1 MRTFTFPLAGAH
13 TASFSV
19 FNWFPV
25 DVGLAIL
32 EHCSPLDLVQLSRTS
47 GFLRTFIDTNPHLWA
62 IAQTNIARGV
72 CPAVPVLPVIEASG
86 NYAQS
91 AYARFLF
98 EGGACTGCSEWTN
111 LPPQDFMFR
120 FRACSSKRCRILPSS
135 VWADTSG
142 KYDDFHWGNWLPRLR
157 IVEELPNGETTI
169 TYSYSRRAIDKA
181 EKERKYAVAAD
192 AGSLVQDSRFVRRTV
207 TQLNEECER
216 RMRSRPALLE
226 NATAL
231 QAWHSLYLTEH
242 AAVLV
247 ENVKILKGYAL
258 AEKKKL
264 QGIMRC
270 PTIVALFTAFNRDLT
285 PITHTVWTHNRERV
299 LCELKAMKDGAFPL
313 GMAPR
318 HNDKVRCAQC
328 PKLVRASN
336 MHHHVLDKHPT
347 VDVAEPLIPQRE
359 GPNPCPECPRSKRLY
374 TKRGLKDHRLKKHT

>member
-19 FNWFPV
+19 FTRFPM

-47 GFLRTFIDTNPHLWA
+47 GFLRTFINTNSHLWA
-62 IAQTNIARGV
+62 IAQNNMARGV
-72 CPAVPVLPVIEASG
+72 CPEIPVLPGIEASG
-86 NYAQS
+86 DYTQS
-91 AYARFLF
+91 ACARFLF
-98 EGGACTGCSEWTN
+98 EGGACTTCSEWTS
-111 LPPQDFMFR
+111 LPPQNFTFR
-120 FRACSSKRCRILPSS
+120 FRACSSKRCRILPNS
-135 VWADTSG
+135 VWTDTSG

-157 IVEELPNGETTI
+157 IVEELPNGETAI
-169 TYSYSRRAIDKA
+169 TYSDSRLAIDKA
-181 EKERKYAVAAD
+181 EKERKYAVAVD
-192 AGSLVQDSRFVRRTV
+192 VGSLEQDLRFVRRTV
-207 TQLNEECER
+207 LQLNEECER
-216 RMRSRPALLE
+216 RARSRPALLE

-231 QAWHSLYLTEH
+231 QAWYPLYLTEH

-247 ENVKILKGYAL
+247 GNVKILKNYAL
-258 AEKKKL
+258 AEKKKF

-270 PTIVALFTAFNRDLT
+270 PTIVALFTAFNRDLSS
-285 PITHTVWTHNRERV
+285 ITHTVWTHNRERV
-299 LCELKAMKDGAFPL
+299 LRELNAMKGGAFPS
-313 GMAPR
+313 GMAPP

-359 GPNPCPECPRSKRLY
+359 GPNPCPKCPRSKRRY